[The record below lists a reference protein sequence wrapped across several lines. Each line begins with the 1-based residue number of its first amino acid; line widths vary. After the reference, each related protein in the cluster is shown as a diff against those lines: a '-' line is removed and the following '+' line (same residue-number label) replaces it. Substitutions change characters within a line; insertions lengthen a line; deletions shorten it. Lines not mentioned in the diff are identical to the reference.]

1 MPMNTL
7 WNYYL
12 NFSIKF
18 RLSVLCF
25 CYSLCILAAGFAAQF
40 DSPLI
45 KYGSTAL
52 FIVMGAA
59 FGWANIWSIDRPIQR
74 TIAYLHTMAGGD
86 LSEEINILRKNEFS
100 KMLVALKELQSSMRT
115 MISGMQGTAAHLS
128 SASEL
133 LSTTASQIAEGT
145 ENASGQSATIST
157 AVDEMSSVSATIS
170 RSCQEM
176 AGMASGT
183 SDATRSGEETIAS
196 MTSMMGEIERMVIGT
211 TEAVK
216 DLGVNS
222 ERIGDIVIAIGDIA
236 DQTNLLALNAAI
248 EAARAG
254 DQGRGFAVVA
264 DEVRNLAERTT
275 SATREI
281 QSIIASLQGDV
292 KNVVGSMEQSA
303 TSVRSGTRDVRL
315 SSQAIGTIKEH
326 IVPLIDHVSQVA
338 IAAEEQSATS
348 HSITDSMR
356 HISEVIHDAAGGAH
370 RTEQAATEL
379 ARSAHELQ
387 QMVNRFKLA

>member
-1 MPMNTL
+1 MNTL

-12 NFSIKF
+12 NYSIKF
-18 RLSVLCF
+18 RLCVLCTS
-25 CYSLCILAAGFAAQF
+25 YSLCILAAGYTAQF
-40 DSPLI
+40 DAPLI

-52 FIVMGAA
+52 FIVLGAA
-59 FGWANIWSIDRPIQR
+59 FGWVNIWSINRPIQR
-74 TIAYLHTMAGGD
+74 TIAYLQTMAGGD
-86 LSEEINILRKNEFS
+86 LSEDISILRKNEFS
-100 KMLVALKELQSSMRT
+100 KMLMTLQELQKSMRT
-115 MISGMQGTAAHLS
+115 MIAGMQGTAAHLT
-128 SASEL
+128 SASNL
-133 LSTTASQIAEGT
+133 LSTTSSQIAEGT
-145 ENASGQSATIST
+145 ENASKQSSAIST
-157 AVDEMSSVSATIS
+157 AVDEMASVSATIS
-170 RSCQEM
+170 QSCQEM
-176 AGMASGT
+176 TEMASGT
-183 SDATRSGEETIAS
+183 SNATRSGEETVTS

-216 DLGVNS
+216 ALGTNS

-281 QSIIASLQGDV
+281 QAIIASLQGDV

-315 SSQAIGTIKEH
+315 SSQAISAIKEH
-326 IVPLIDHVSQVA
+326 IGPLIVHVSQVA
-338 IAAEEQSATS
+338 TAAEEQSATS
-348 HSITDSMR
+348 HSITESIH
-356 HISEVIHDAAGGAH
+356 HISEVIHDAAHGAH
-370 RTEQAATEL
+370 KTEQAAADL
-379 ARSAHELQ
+379 SRSANELQ

>member
-1 MPMNTL
+1 MNAL

-25 CYSLCILAAGFAAQF
+25 CYSICILAAGFTAQF
-40 DSPLI
+40 ESPLI
-45 KYGSTAL
+45 KYGSTVF
-52 FIVMGAA
+52 FIVMGAI
-59 FGWANIWSIDRPIQR
+59 FGWANIWSINRPIQR
-74 TIAYLHTMAGGD
+74 AIAYLQTMAGGD
-86 LSEEINILRKNEFS
+86 LSEAITILRKNEFS
-100 KMLVALKELQSSMRT
+100 RMLVAMKELQGSMRS
-115 MISGMQGTAAHLS
+115 MISGMQGTAAHLT

-133 LSTTASQIAEGT
+133 LSTTSSQIADGT
-145 ENASGQSATIST
+145 ENASGQSAAIST
-157 AVDEMSSVSATIS
+157 AVDEMASVSASIS
-170 RSCQEM
+170 HSCQEM
-176 AGMASGT
+176 AEKASGT
-183 SDATRSGEETIAS
+183 NNATRRGEETIS
-196 MTSMMGEIERMVIGT
+196 GMTAMMGEIERTVIGT
-211 TEAVK
+211 MEAVK
-216 DLGVNS
+216 ALGTNS
-222 ERIGDIVIAIGDIA
+222 DRIGDIVVAIGDIA

-303 TSVRSGTRDVRL
+303 TTVRNGAKDAQL

-326 IVPLIDHVSQVA
+326 IIPLIDHVSQVA
-338 IAAEEQSATS
+338 TAAEEQSATS
-348 HSITDSMR
+348 HSITESMR
-356 HISEVIHDAAGGAH
+356 SISEVIHGAAGGAH
-370 RTEQAATEL
+370 RTEQAASEL
-379 ARSAHELQ
+379 ASTAQELQ
-387 QMVNRFKLA
+387 QMVNRFKLVS